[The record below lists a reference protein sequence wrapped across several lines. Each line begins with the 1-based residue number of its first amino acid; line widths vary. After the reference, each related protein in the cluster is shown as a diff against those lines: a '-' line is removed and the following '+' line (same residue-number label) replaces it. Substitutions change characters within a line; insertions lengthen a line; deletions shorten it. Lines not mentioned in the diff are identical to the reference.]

1 MYFYS
6 DASAKENQRKAD
18 IENKYP
24 DISTWKATWSQMNPF
39 ADWAQAQDA
48 GGNVLHEM
56 EFKVDPDWKV
66 PDIAQWEKDGLNFMS
81 ISQALEDG
89 KLNSQEAYDNLV
101 SRALWDRST
110 QEVLSANHGLLNF
123 VAAVPAFVTNPINAP
138 EMALAAWSGGFSAL
152 GRVAVGSTAS
162 GLTGWVDEDLRQSRS
177 GLVNEEMKANV
188 TAFSALFGGAA
199 YGVFGRRIGDIQPK
213 GLVMPEEGT
222 IIPPGHT
229 LNLSND
235 IKIIDKDGNLTI
247 FEGTIPEGSSFSY
260 SLLGSMYSSS
270 SNSAR
275 QVASRLQV
283 SGASGVEVGATY
295 LGDTAQ
301 HVSRTVQSAINKE
314 QGFIKEV
321 YRKEFSQMNEGKFNE
336 LVYDGM
342 AKRLRG
348 EVVDGPLGK
357 AVDAFERAIKKTGTA
372 MDDVGMPTRK
382 NYLHREWNG
391 RVFDEL
397 GRTAVVKQVSKAL
410 RDFKAREG
418 VKRLIEIDRLIA
430 DKINIRNKL
439 PKKTKAGTAE
449 RKTRD
454 SIRKELKSL
463 RAERKTFD
471 MSVAESEKRAN
482 ALFDSVTG
490 DDWLGH
496 SNSLKRR
503 SIEVNEADVLQLL
516 NRNAGDVLSKMAY
529 RVSGRVGT
537 HKALGFHTEEE
548 LKQVAK
554 QLRERVLEE
563 TGDAKHAKTMGEYF
577 ERNVRL
583 LWGTQMKSD
592 IPAWGQMMKKGVMDL
607 NFATIGGGFAA
618 TAAMG
623 EMALP
628 IVMAGFRVGMRS
640 IKQSLKDFKKIYREE
655 ESLNAAMA
663 KIQLAVHGFDKTNHS
678 LVSRIANDLEE
689 GYMQTSWL
697 NEKLA
702 KATEFV
708 SNTLPLSTVTSA
720 ARNAVGLSFLDD
732 LFYNPRLLKAL
743 DDWEATGVMNADLIK
758 LTRLQFDVRKLREI
772 QAKADEV
779 FTWEGGARG
788 QGDLLDY
795 DLTKLGEENRAMID
809 RGLSN
814 ASDLNILMGNKE
826 HLPVW
831 WSNPNNYPLHL
842 MTQFMSYPL
851 HAYEALLLRG
861 YSERNAAMVVG
872 IVTSAL
878 FTGLITSAKEE
889 LQIQT
894 GVRKEA
900 DRRYDLTTTEG
911 FQNMTVRMLNT
922 SSILAPMSVAFN
934 TMSQVMTGKS
944 LGSDF
949 RAGHIMQSFG
959 GPTVSRIND
968 IAKALQ
974 AVDMNPFDGNSNSWK
989 TVYGRTIM
997 MNSGLPL
1004 YTTPIIG
1011 DGLKALNEWAAG
1023 K

>member
-1 MYFYS
+1 MYVYS
-6 DASAKENQRKAD
+6 NASAKENQRKAS
-18 IENKYP
+18 IEDKYP
-24 DISTWKATWSQMNPF
+24 NISTWKATWSQMNPF
-39 ADWAQAQDA
+39 FDFAQAQDKQ
-48 GGNVLHEM
+48 GNVLHQMDFPTDKE
-56 EFKVDPDWKV
+56 WKI
-66 PDIAQWEKDGLNFMS
+66 PSLDQQRQDGLSFMS
-81 ISQALEDG
+81 ISQATEDG
-89 KLNSQEAYDNLV
+89 KLNSQDAYDNLV
-101 SRALWDRST
+101 SRVSWDRST

-123 VAAVPAFVTNPINAP
+123 VSAVPAFLTNPINVP
-138 EMALAAWSGGFSAL
+138 ELGLMAWTGGMSAL
-152 GRVAVGSTAS
+152 GRVGVGAAVS
-162 GLTGWVDEDLRQSRS
+162 GLTGYVDEEVRQSYS
-177 GLVNEEMKANV
+177 GLVDQEMQANI
-188 TAFSALFGGAA
+188 TAFSAVFGGAA
-199 YGVFGRRIGDIQPK
+199 NGVFGRRIGDIQPK

-222 IIPPGHT
+222 VIPPGHA
-229 LNLSND
+229 LNTSND
-235 IKIIDKDGNLTI
+235 IKIIDKDGNLVT

-283 SGASGVEVGATY
+283 SGAMGTEIGATY

-301 HVSRTVQSAINKE
+301 YVSRTIQSFINKE
-314 QGFIKEV
+314 QGTIKEV
-321 YRKEFSQMNEGKFNE
+321 YRKAFGHMNEGKFNE
-336 LVYDGM
+336 LVYDST
-342 AKRLRG
+342 ARRLRG
-348 EVVDGPLGK
+348 ETIDGDLGK
-357 AVDAFERAIKKTGTA
+357 AVDAFQRAIEKTGTA

-382 NYLHREWNG
+382 NYLQREWNG
-391 RVFDEL
+391 RVFEKM
-397 GRTAVVKQVSKAL
+397 GRLAVVKQVSKAM
-410 RDFKAREG
+410 REFKSREG
-418 VKRLIEIDRLIA
+418 VKALLDIDRKIA
-430 DKINIRNKL
+430 EKIKIRDKL

-449 RKTRD
+449 RKSRD
-454 SIRKELKSL
+454 TIRNELKAL
-463 RAERKTFD
+463 RAERKSF
-471 MSVAESEKRAN
+471 SLSEADADKAAGR
-482 ALFDSVTG
+482 LYDSVTG

-496 SNSLKRR
+496 TNSLKRR
-503 SIEVNEADVLQLL
+503 SIDIDEADVLNLL

-548 LKQVAK
+548 LKATVK
-554 QLRERVLEE
+554 QLKQRVLDE
-563 TGDAKHAKTMGEYF
+563 TGDAKEAAKMADYF

-583 LWGTQMKSD
+583 MWGTQMKSD
-592 IPAWGQMMKKGVMDL
+592 LPAWGQMMKKGVMDL

-623 EMALP
+623 ELALP
-628 IVMAGFRVGMRS
+628 IAMAGFKVGMKS
-640 IKQSLKDFKKIYREE
+640 IKQSLKDFKKLYREE

-678 LVSRIANDLEE
+678 LVSRVANDLEE

-708 SNTLPLSTVTSA
+708 SNTLPLSTVTTA
-720 ARNAVGLSFLDD
+720 ARNAIGLSFLDD

-743 DDWEATGVMNADLIK
+743 DDFEATGIMNADLKK
-758 LTRLQFDVRKLREI
+758 LTRLQFDVKKLREI
-772 QAKADEV
+772 QAQADEV
-779 FTWEGGARG
+779 FTWSGGSRG
-788 QGDLLDY
+788 KGDLLDY
-795 DLTKLGEENRAMID
+795 DLTKLGDENRAMID

-831 WSNPNNYPLHL
+831 WSNPNNYPLHM

-861 YSERNAAMVVG
+861 FDERNAAMVVG

-878 FTGLITSAKEE
+878 FTGLITSTKEE
-889 LQIQT
+889 LQVQA
-894 GVRKEA
+894 GFKDEA
-900 DRRYDLTTTEG
+900 DRKYDLSTTDG
-911 FQNMTVRMLNT
+911 FKNMTVRMLNT
-922 SSILAPMSVAFN
+922 NSILAPMSVALN
-934 TMSQVMTGKS
+934 TMSSVFTGEA
-944 LGSDF
+944 LGSDYK
-949 RAGHIMQSFG
+949 ASHIMQTFG
-959 GPTVSRIND
+959 GPTVNRLND
-968 IAKALQ
+968 LMKALH
-974 AVDMNPFDGNSNSWK
+974 AVDLDPTDANSNAWK
-989 TVYGRTIM
+989 TVYGRNIM

>member
-6 DASAKENQRKAD
+6 NASAKENQRKAD
-18 IENKYP
+18 VEDKYP
-24 DISTWKATWSQMNPF
+24 EINTWKATWSQMNPF

-48 GGNVLHEM
+48 EGNVLHDIEHQ
-56 EFKVDPDWKV
+56 VDANWKL
-66 PDIAQWEKDGLNFMS
+66 PSIEQQRTDGLNFMS
-81 ISQALEDG
+81 ISQAAEDG
-89 KLNSQEAYDNLV
+89 KLNSQAAYDNLV
-101 SRALWDRST
+101 ARVQWDRNT

-123 VAAVPAFVTNPINAP
+123 AAAVPAFITNPINIP
-138 EMALAAWSGGFSAL
+138 ELGLAAWTGGASVL
-152 GRVAVGSTAS
+152 GRVGAGAVVS
-162 GLTGWVDEDLRQSRS
+162 GLTGYADEEVRQSYS
-177 GLVNEEMKANV
+177 GLVDQEMQANV
-188 TAFSALFGGAA
+188 TAFAALFGGAA
-199 YGVFGRRIGDIQPK
+199 NGVFGRRIGDIQTK

-222 IIPPGHT
+222 VIPPGHA
-229 LNLSND
+229 LNTTND
-235 IKIIDKDGNLTI
+235 IKVIDKDGNLME

-275 QVASRLQV
+275 QVASRLQT
-283 SGASGVEVGATY
+283 SGAMGTGVGTTFM
-295 LGDTAQ
+295 GDTAQ
-301 HVSRTVQSAINKE
+301 HVARTVQSYINKE
-314 QGFIKEV
+314 QGKIKEV
-321 YRKEFSQMNEGKFNE
+321 YRKSFPHMNEGKFNE
-336 LVYDGM
+336 LVYDSM
-342 AKRLRG
+342 ARRLKG
-348 EVVDGPLGK
+348 EVIDGDLGK
-357 AVDAFERAIKKTGTA
+357 AVDAFQRAIDSTGKA

-382 NYLHREWNG
+382 NYLQREWNG
-391 RVFDEL
+391 RAFEKM
-397 GRTAVVKQVSKAL
+397 GRLEVVKQVSKAM
-410 RDFKAREG
+410 REFKAREG
-418 VKRLIEIDRLIA
+418 VKKLLEIDRKIA
-430 DKINIRNKL
+430 EKIKIRDKL
-439 PKKTKAGTAE
+439 PKKSKAGTPE
-449 RKTRD
+449 RKSRD
-454 SIRKELKSL
+454 TIRNELKSL
-463 RAERKTFD
+463 RAERKSFD
-471 MSVAESEKRAN
+471 MSVADSEKRAG
-482 ALFDSVTG
+482 ALYDSVTG

-496 SNSLKRR
+496 TNSLKRR
-503 SIEVNEADVLQLL
+503 SIDIDEADVLNLL
-516 NRNAGDVLSKMAY
+516 NRNAGDVLSKMSY

-548 LKQVAK
+548 LKTTAK
-554 QLRERVLEE
+554 QLYDRVLEE
-563 TGDAKHAKTMGEYF
+563 TGDAKHATKMADYF

-583 LWGTQMKSD
+583 MWGTQMKSD
-592 IPAWGQMMKKGVMDL
+592 LPAWGQMMKKGVMDL

-623 EMALP
+623 ELALP
-628 IVMAGFRVGMRS
+628 IAMAGFKVGMRA

-663 KIQLAVHGFDKTNHS
+663 KIQLAVHGYDKTNHS
-678 LVSRIANDLEE
+678 LVSRVANDLEE

-708 SNTLPLSTVTSA
+708 SNTLPLSTVTTA
-720 ARNAVGLSFLDD
+720 ARNAIGMSFLDD

-743 DDWEATGVMNADLIK
+743 DEFEATGVMNADLKK

-788 QGDLLDY
+788 KGDLLDY

-861 YSERNAAMVVG
+861 WDEKNAAMVVG

-878 FTGLITSAKEE
+878 FTGLITSTKEE
-889 LQIQT
+889 LQIQA
-894 GVRKEA
+894 GFKDEA
-900 DRRYDLTTTEG
+900 DRKYDLSTTEG
-911 FQNMTVRMLNT
+911 FKNMTVRMLNT
-922 SSILAPMSVAFN
+922 NSILAPMSVALN
-934 TMSQVMTGKS
+934 TMSSVFTGEA
-944 LGSDF
+944 LGSDY
-949 RAGHIMQSFG
+949 RASHIAQTFG
-959 GPTVSRIND
+959 GPTVNRLND
-968 IAKALQ
+968 LMKALH
-974 AVDMNPFDGNSNSWK
+974 AVDLDPTDANSNAWK
-989 TVYGRTIM
+989 TVYGRNIM